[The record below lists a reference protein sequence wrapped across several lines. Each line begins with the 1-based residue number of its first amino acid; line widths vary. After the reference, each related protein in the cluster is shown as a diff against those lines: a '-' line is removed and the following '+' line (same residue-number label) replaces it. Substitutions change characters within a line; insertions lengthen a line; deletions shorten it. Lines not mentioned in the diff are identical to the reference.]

1 MLENLR
7 TKRENF
13 ARKEQSIISVR
24 DAGSYNRVLNFVG
37 NEVKKEVRFFQSFVC
52 CSFSVFRSSSE
63 NCLFIDLNHTSKQR
77 VHVRELTHQAR
88 ESCLKRVINYISKG
102 REHRTVFYAS
112 LAVRWKVLF
121 CSFIVYSRSSMH
133 SMGCDF
139 YSKKLILVQT
149 NDCKI

>member
-7 TKRENF
+7 LFEKSNKLYQQGTRGNKSVCKLRGQWGEKRGDFFNLLF
-13 ARKEQSIISVR
+13 AVPFQYI
-24 DAGSYNRVLNFVG
+24 NRHL
-37 NEVKKEVRFFQSFVC
+37 KSSFL
-52 CSFSVFRSSSE
+52 SF
-63 NCLFIDLNHTSKQR
+63 DLNHTSKQR
-77 VHVRELTHQAR
+77 VHIREVTLQGR
-88 ESCLKRVINYISKG
+88 EFCLKRAINYKG
-102 REHRTVFYAS
+102 RGHRTVFQAS

-133 SMGCDF
+133 SVGCDF